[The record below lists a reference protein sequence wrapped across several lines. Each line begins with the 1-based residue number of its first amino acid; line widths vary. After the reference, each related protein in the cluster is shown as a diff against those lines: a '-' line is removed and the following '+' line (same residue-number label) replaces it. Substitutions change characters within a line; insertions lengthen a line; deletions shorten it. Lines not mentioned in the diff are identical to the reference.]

1 MKETEWVS
9 GDGHSVTLHR
19 VESDDTVIVDGTAT
33 NVKKGT
39 LLHPAGDNVG
49 YWSVNEKAWRD
60 AGLHPKSTAKKSESK
75 DSDSKPVKKT
85 AAKRP
90 ARKVA
95 SSK

>member
-9 GDGHSVTLHR
+9 DDGHSVTLHR

-49 YWSVNEKAWRD
+49 YWSVNEKAWRA
-60 AGLHPKSTAKKSESK
+60 AGLHPKSAKKP
-75 DSDSKPVKKT
+75 DTDSKPVKK
-85 AAKRP
+85 AP